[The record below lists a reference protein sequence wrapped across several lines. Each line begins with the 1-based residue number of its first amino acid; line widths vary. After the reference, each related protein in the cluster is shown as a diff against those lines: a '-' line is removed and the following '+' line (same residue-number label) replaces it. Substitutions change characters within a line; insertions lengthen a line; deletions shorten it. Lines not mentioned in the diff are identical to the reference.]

1 MKRAL
6 QICGGITAPPQK
18 KSSIYVI
25 GVSKRENRKFSAET
39 FKEISENVPNL
50 VKELDLGI
58 QEAQ

>member
-1 MKRAL
+1 MSLESPKEKRESL
-6 QICGGITAPPQK
+6 VQK
-18 KSSIYVI
+18 K
-25 GVSKRENRKFSAET
+25 K